1 MRKKEIVGAISQQEQ
16 LKEYWVDLCDQEK
29 IIDNRYQRNVMY
41 KHAFLVACREVS
53 TLGITGIGEIIGKHH
68 ATVLHACKNH
78 ESNMKFSSIYRQAY
92 TRIASTL
99 SDMMLVDLD
108 FEEYYGLRD
117 ENKKLRNRLMTMSKR
132 SRELISSKGSTTGRR
147 PLKAQ
152 DSKMLFT
159 LWTRLPWRRIR
170 TLARK
175 MSDIQ

>member
-99 SDMMLVDLD
+99 SDMMLADLD

-117 ENKKLRNRLMTMSKR
+117 ENKKLRNRLMEMSKR
-132 SRELISSKGSTTGRR
+132 SRELISSKVAADQRALGAEAQISS
-147 PLKAQ
+147 LKAQ
-152 DSKMLFT
+152 IQERDV
-159 LWTRLPWRRIR
+159 RISA
-170 TLARK
+170 LNKKIA
-175 MSDIQ
+175 SIVW